1 MLILG
6 YCPKCGY
13 VFSDKKE
20 ADVDDFSNS
29 RCRFCGFS
37 DGLIAESEI
46 HHMSFIER
54 IKFSRKLKTP
64 EYFGRKPSDIEESQ
78 FYGIEI
84 FNIDKNPLYSKEAAF
99 KTAEC

>member
-29 RCRFCGFS
+29 RCWFCRFS
-37 DGLIAESEI
+37 DGLIAESEVHQLI
-46 HHMSFIER
+46 IISMN
-54 IKFSRKLKTP
+54 
-64 EYFGRKPSDIEESQ
+64 
-78 FYGIEI
+78 
-84 FNIDKNPLYSKEAAF
+84 NIAF
-99 KTAEC
+99 APIPNGGAYRPTANNEQVIR

>member
-20 ADVDDFSNS
+20 ADMDDFSNS

-37 DGLIAESEI
+37 DGLIAESEV
-46 HHMSFIER
+46 HHMSFIEG
-54 IKFSRKLKTP
+54 IKFSRKLKP
-64 EYFGRKPSDIEESQ
+64 LNILGES
-78 FYGIEI
+78 
-84 FNIDKNPLYSKEAAF
+84 PW
-99 KTAEC
+99 

>member
-37 DGLIAESEI
+37 DGLIAEPEV
-46 HHMSFIER
+46 HHMSFIEG
-54 IKFSRKLKTP
+54 IKFSRVLPVAQLMSAKLTLLNAQFQQ
-64 EYFGRKPSDIEESQ
+64 EPSASSLIR
-78 FYGIEI
+78 
-84 FNIDKNPLYSKEAAF
+84 
-99 KTAEC
+99 